1 MGSALLF
8 LVIFVLASA
17 GGLTRQWATS
27 SQPCEL
33 AQQTAANPEM
43 EHLEKALVGEW
54 DTLETMERTE
64 FFPNGGARQGV
75 VHARPGAGG
84 SVLIYEVHSDG
95 PAGKLDGFH
104 TIWWDK
110 STKLYY
116 FFACF
121 NSPSP
126 CRTRGTAHW
135 QGSTFVN
142 DYQEEVDG
150 KPTECRDTFVFTQTS
165 HTLTAEMRGNG
176 GHWRT
181 IITTK
186 ATRR

>member
-1 MGSALLF
+1 
-8 LVIFVLASA
+8 
-17 GGLTRQWATS
+17 
-27 SQPCEL
+27 
-33 AQQTAANPEM
+33 M
-43 EHLEKALVGEW
+43 EHLAKALVGEW
-54 DTLETMERTE
+54 ATLETMKRTE

-75 VHARPGAGG
+75 VHARLGAGG

-95 PAGKLDGFH
+95 SAGKLDGFH
-104 TIWWDK
+104 KIWWDK

-116 FFACF
+116 FFTCF
-121 NSPSP
+121 NSRYP

-142 DYQEEVDG
+142 DYEEEVDG
-150 KPTECRDTFVFTQTS
+150 KPTEWRDTFVFTPTS
-165 HTLTAEMRGNG
+165 HTLTAEIRGNG